1 MSGEPIVL
9 HPWMMDSGLQAVV
22 GFSLATGSGN
32 GGRSRS
38 LPFELGTA
46 EIYGCCAPRM
56 WAVVRRRAA
65 GRRRGGGRHD
75 NQPGDGEGGG
85 VLWVVGVWTSRR
97 GRGEGAAG
105 GGFRFGNR

>member
-56 WAVVRRRAA
+56 WAVVRRGAAAGGGGRERLARGQWGRPGGGSGGLGGVRA
-65 GRRRGGGRHD
+65 GRR
-75 NQPGDGEGGG
+75 GG
-85 VLWVVGVWTSRR
+85 VGGRR
-97 GRGEGAAG
+97 GRG
-105 GGFRFGNR
+105 